1 MIFKR
6 NFSDGVFYFSMENIK
21 ENFKSNIF
29 TALKATFPEFKNQEE

>member
-21 ENFKSNIF
+21 EQFQSNIF
-29 TALKATFPEFKNQEE
+29 TALISNFPEFKN